1 MIRLVE
7 ISSRI
12 FVRVRVWQT
21 QFDLEHCFLSQCDI
35 LSIPAILASENRCW
49 SWGLSCC
56 AAWIVP
62 ERGAGPDSSEGAG
75 RIAPSFLPKP
85 RYWLHQGEW
94 PAEFQRKSNSGSLRI
109 CPGKIPGR
117 WALSWGTLDVPRNP
131 IGVSWQDYLTLS
143 SISCPLPRLHLEF
156 IQAGY
161 WFVLFA
167 NTYPLQKKVETFWK
181 MF

>member
-35 LSIPAILASENRCW
+35 LSIPAILASENRFW

-109 CPGKIPGR
+109 CLGRYLDNGLCPGGPWMSLETPLEWVGR
-117 WALSWGTLDVPRNP
+117 IILPSHQLDVLFHVF
-131 IGVSWQDYLTLS
+131 ILS
-143 SISCPLPRLHLEF
+143 SFKLGIDSFFLLIHIHFR
-156 IQAGY
+156 
-161 WFVLFA
+161 
-167 NTYPLQKKVETFWK
+167 KK
-181 MF
+181 

>member
-7 ISSRI
+7 ISSKI

-35 LSIPAILASENRCW
+35 LSIPAILASEIRCW

-75 RIAPSFLPKP
+75 CIAPSFLPKP

-94 PAEFQRKSNSGSLRI
+94 LAEFQRKSNSGNLRI
-109 CPGKIPGR
+109 CLGRYLGRYMDNRLCPGGPWMSLETPLEWAGR
-117 WALSWGTLDVPRNP
+117 IILPSHQSSTSSSWVHS
-131 IGVSWQDYLTLS
+131 SW
-143 SISCPLPRLHLEF
+143 
-156 IQAGY
+156 
-161 WFVLFA
+161 VLIHSFC
-167 NTYPLQKKVETFWK
+167 
-181 MF
+181 